1 MVQDKNI
8 CEVYFECTY
17 DVSMIWNINYE
28 IRFLYS
34 FSYNFHNSLQ
44 MVGGWVVGG

>member
-1 MVQDKNI
+1 M
-8 CEVYFECTY
+8 Y

-34 FSYNFHNSLQ
+34 FSYNFHNSLR
-44 MVGGWVVGG
+44 MVGGWWVGEKIDITMKLI